1 MADGVCSVM
10 VAREIVALLDKD
22 RNLAFPPLKSLLIFK
37 KIFDIINIQNKDIK
51 KIFKSE
57 IENND

>member
-10 VAREIVALLDKD
+10 VAREIVALSVKVQS
-22 RNLAFPPLKSLLIFK
+22 LAFPPLKNKLIFK

-51 KIFKSE
+51 NIKFLKVRQK
-57 IENND
+57 

>member
-1 MADGVCSVM
+1 M
-10 VAREIVALLDKD
+10 VAREIVALSDKD